1 MNCDNLS
8 WSKQWANVGRD
19 FSEQNFMSVN
29 AFIKEDFLAR
39 ECGLGRGPFVL
50 NGNAEGKEISKHAIR
65 RTDFLRKAHLRFQR
79 RKLVDGFSD
88 LNSLG
93 LYWWRPCCHGF
104 NSSSLQLLWVTFANL
119 SFLRSSTSSAAA
131 RTFVLVCT
139 EVYGRLRGTDR
150 CGAGWRC
157 CYRPLQTLCPLRSP
171 VAQRAHSP
179 PCVTYC
185 RTQHSAQIF
194 RIFSEILKIPVAYL
208 QKRIVMELF
217 LSNG

>member
-1 MNCDNLS
+1 ML
-8 WSKQWANVGRD
+8 ANGGHNFGRE

-29 AFIKEDFLAR
+29 ALIKEDFLAR

-50 NGNAEGKEISKHAIR
+50 NGNAEGKEISKHAIQ

-93 LYWWRPCCHGF
+93 LYWWRPCCCHRI
-104 NSSSLQLLWVTFANL
+104 SSSLHLLSVTFSIL
-119 SFLRSSTSSAAA
+119 SPFFNFLLRGGTD
-131 RTFVLVCT
+131 VVVVCT

-157 CYRPLQTLCPLRSP
+157 LLLSSEPHTLLCPLP
-171 VAQRAHSP
+171 
-179 PCVTYC
+179 
-185 RTQHSAQIF
+185 
-194 RIFSEILKIPVAYL
+194 
-208 QKRIVMELF
+208 
-217 LSNG
+217 